1 MLYIKVS
8 CGRRM
13 KKEFLVNISIL
24 LVANLLIKVYY
35 LLGIDR
41 NIQLAV
47 GVNEYGLYYSLFT
60 FTLVFQFINDFGLQ
74 IYTNRFLSQN
84 EEEITGRFKDLIGF
98 KIALS
103 IAYGIAIVLFYWLWE
118 DGKDHFGLVMLM
130 AFNQIVVSGIY
141 FIRSSLAG
149 LAHYRIDSFISILD
163 RLLLVL
169 FGSFLLW
176 VPVLRQHLSI
186 YSFVWIQTLSLVIT
200 FLISFRFLVKK
211 QRGIRLSKFNL
222 AVFKSIFMVCFPF
235 ALIYLFTSLYSRIDV
250 LLLHGLLEEG
260 EAAVGIYA
268 ASMRLFEATTMI
280 SLAFAGLLLAM
291 FSRLHLNLEKLS
303 GLFQLSIKW
312 LLVLTLMVSVVSY
325 YYASDLIR
333 MLYHTDNEIWIRT
346 LRYIM
351 IAFIPASLNF
361 IMGVLLQA
369 IHQEKKLIGFYLS
382 AALLSVCF
390 NYFLIPV
397 YGVIG
402 AAIAAIIV
410 YNVLFFSQ
418 LVYVWM
424 KSYVIFTKDFI
435 LFSIIFSVC
444 CWLGAYLVSLMDLG
458 FVVKLFMTLILIAL
472 LALAFRMISLVEMA
486 DQPLINSK
494 HSDGTSTSP

>member
-1 MLYIKVS
+1 M
-8 CGRRM
+8 
-13 KKEFLVNISIL
+13 L

-41 NIQLAV
+41 NMQLAM

-84 EEEITGRFKDLIGF
+84 EQEITGKFKDLVEF

-103 IAYGIAIVLFYWLWE
+103 LCYGAAIILFYWLWE
-118 DGKDHFGLVMLM
+118 DKHDHFDLVMLM
-130 AFNQIVVSGIY
+130 AFNQILVSGIY

-163 RLLLVL
+163 RLLLIL
-169 FGSFLLW
+169 FGSMLLW
-176 VPVLRQHLSI
+176 IPFLREHLSI
-186 YSFVWIQTLSLVIT
+186 FSFVWIQTISLIIT
-200 FLISFRFLVKK
+200 FLISLRFLVKK
-211 QRGIRLSKFNL
+211 QSGVRFSRFNL
-222 AVFKSIFMVCFPF
+222 AVFKSIFIVCFPF

-250 LLLHGLLEEG
+250 LLLHRLLEEG
-260 EAAVGIYA
+260 ESAVGIYA

-312 LLVLTLMVSVVSY
+312 LLVLTLMVSVVSF
-325 YYASDLIR
+325 YYAGDLIR
-333 MLYHTDNEIWIRT
+333 ILYHTDNAVWITT
-346 LRYIM
+346 LKYIM
-351 IAFIPASLNF
+351 LAFIPASLNF
-361 IMGVLLQA
+361 IMGVLMQA

-390 NYFLIPV
+390 NCILIPE

-402 AAIAAIIV
+402 ASIAAIIV
-410 YNVLFFSQ
+410 YNILFFSQ
-418 LVYVWM
+418 MIYVWQ
-424 KSYVIFTKDFI
+424 KKYVLFTKDFI
-435 LFSIIFSVC
+435 LFSIIFSFC
-444 CWLGAYLVSLMDLG
+444 CWAGAYFISLLDLDY
-458 FVVKLFMTLILIAL
+458 VVKASMTLILIAL
-472 LALAFRMISLVEMA
+472 LALVFRMISLAEMA

-494 HSDGTSTSP
+494 QSDGHSSET